1 MIKGQREGEGEREGT
16 AGGGRGD
23 EKAVFKGFVV
33 ASTGLRRLR
42 VYCKSRPH
50 AREERG
56 RGDGQEQG
64 TSNKPKTVS
73 ISDGTPPDDRIP
85 ADRKTTGQR
94 RFWKI
99 GSVGIT
105 KLHISSG
112 TNWAWNI
119 LCESN
124 CSVQI
129 VLGGGKTTHHMEEN
143 VSTFFWFV
151 TAFSFPFVLAQ
162 LFVFRPP
169 LSGIRACLDGNQ
181 TMHCLAAGF
190 MLSRWNVLGGNHSF
204 PLWCDC
210 VYTFCLKLLDED
222 YEKIQTPVARD
233 DLISKYTL
241 TQVTFLQFW
250 S

>member
-1 MIKGQREGEGEREGT
+1 MIKGQREGEGEGEGT

-33 ASTGLRRLR
+33 ASTGLRLLR

-50 AREERG
+50 TREGRG
-56 RGDGQEQG
+56 RGDGQGQG
-64 TSNKPKTVS
+64 TSNKPKTGS

-99 GSVGIT
+99 GSVRIT

-112 TNWAWNI
+112 TNWSWNI

-129 VLGGGKTTHHMEEN
+129 VRGRGKTTHHVEEN
-143 VSTFFWFV
+143 VSTFFWFYHSV
-151 TAFSFPFVLAQ
+151 FLSFFFGTAFCFPPSPLRYQSLSGWEPNHA
-162 LFVFRPP
+162 LSSCGLHAFRVECSRWKPFFPP
-169 LSGIRACLDGNQ
+169 L
-181 TMHCLAAGF
+181 
-190 MLSRWNVLGGNHSF
+190 V
-204 PLWCDC
+204 
-210 VYTFCLKLLDED
+210 
-222 YEKIQTPVARD
+222 
-233 DLISKYTL
+233 
-241 TQVTFLQFW
+241 
-250 S
+250 

>member
-1 MIKGQREGEGEREGT
+1 MKGRGRGQQE
-16 AGGGRGD
+16 GGGGD
-23 EKAVFKGFVV
+23 EKAVFKGFVM
-33 ASTGLRRLR
+33 ASTGLRLLR

-50 AREERG
+50 AREGRG

-105 KLHISSG
+105 KLHMS
-112 TNWAWNI
+112 
-119 LCESN
+119 
-124 CSVQI
+124 SVQTG
-129 VLGGGKTTHHMEEN
+129 LGISFARVTVVSKLFGGKNNPPHGGERFHLLL
-143 VSTFFWFV
+143 VYHSIFLSFFFWH
-151 TAFSFPFVLAQ
+151 SFFFP
-162 LFVFRPP
+162 PP
-169 LSGIRACLDGNQ
+169 LSGIRACQDGNQ

-190 MLSRWNVLGGNHSF
+190 TLPRWNILGGNHSF

-210 VYTFCLKLLDED
+210 VYTFVLNFSMRITKKHRLLWPGM
-222 YEKIQTPVARD
+222 I
-233 DLISKYTL
+233 
-241 TQVTFLQFW
+241 
-250 S
+250 